1 MISSPVQLL
10 STSEANIRWTSST
23 PISPKSKTSSA
34 LSLELSAS
42 FRHTIRSIS
51 RRMMTIKFRF
61 QREHRSFIKTN
72 MVESVQSTTIQGA
85 GIGTWINTRK
95 ITAPSLMST
104 LSATVTLGFQ
114 IVCLFGVLQTQA
126 GISNIMVH
134 TALTSIQL
142 LTIVNLFKSITTPK
156 AI

>member
-1 MISSPVQLL
+1 MISSPAQLL
-10 STSEANIRWTSST
+10 STSEANIRWTLST
-23 PISPKSKTSSA
+23 PISPKSKTSLA

-51 RRMMTIKFRF
+51 RRMVTIKFRF

-72 MVESVQSTTIQGA
+72 MVERVQSTTIQGA
-85 GIGTWINTRK
+85 GIGTWINTSR
-95 ITAPSLMST
+95 IIALSLMST

-114 IVCLFGVLQTQA
+114 IVYLFGVTKMFKA
-126 GISNIMVH
+126 NSNIMVH
-134 TALTSIQL
+134 IALTSTQL
-142 LTIVNLFKSITTPK
+142 LRIVNLFKSITTPK

>member
-10 STSEANIRWTSST
+10 STSEANIQWTSST
-23 PISPKSKTSSA
+23 PISLKSKTSLA

-42 FRHTIRSIS
+42 FHHTIRSIS

-61 QREHRSFIKTN
+61 QREHRSFIKSN

-85 GIGTWINTRK
+85 GIGTWINTGK

-114 IVCLFGVLQTQA
+114 IVYLFGVLQTQA

-134 TALTSIQL
+134 TALTSTQL

>member
-10 STSEANIRWTSST
+10 STSEANIQWTSST
-23 PISPKSKTSSA
+23 PISLKSKTSLA

-51 RRMMTIKFRF
+51 RRLMTIKLRF
-61 QREHRSFIKTN
+61 QSEHRSFIKSN

-85 GIGTWINTRK
+85 GIGTWINTSK
-95 ITAPSLMST
+95 IIALSLMST

-114 IVCLFGVLQTQA
+114 IVYLFGVLQMQA
-126 GISNIMVH
+126 GISDIMEH
-134 TALTSIQL
+134 TALTSTQL
-142 LTIVNLFKSITTPK
+142 LPIVNLFKSITTPK

>member
-1 MISSPVQLL
+1 VQLP
-10 STSEANIRWTSST
+10 STSEANIQWISST
-23 PISPKSKTSSA
+23 PISLKSKTSLA

-51 RRMMTIKFRF
+51 RRLMTIKFRF
-61 QREHRSFIKTN
+61 QSEHRSFIKSN

-85 GIGTWINTRK
+85 GIGTWINTSK
-95 ITAPSLMST
+95 IIALSLMST

-114 IVCLFGVLQTQA
+114 IVYLFGVLQMQA
-126 GISNIMVH
+126 AISDIMVH
-134 TALTSIQL
+134 TALTSTQL
-142 LTIVNLFKSITTPK
+142 LPIVNLFKSITTPK

>member
-10 STSEANIRWTSST
+10 STSEANIQWISST
-23 PISPKSKTSSA
+23 LISLKSKTSLA

-51 RRMMTIKFRF
+51 RRVMTIKFRF
-61 QREHRSFIKTN
+61 QREHRSFIKSN
-72 MVESVQSTTIQGA
+72 MAESVQSTTIQGA
-85 GIGTWINTRK
+85 GIGTWINTSK
-95 ITAPSLMST
+95 IIAPSLMFT
-104 LSATVTLGFQ
+104 LSATATLGFQ
-114 IVCLFGVLQTQA
+114 IVYLFGVLQTQA
-126 GISNIMVH
+126 GISDIMVH
-134 TALTSIQL
+134 TALTSTQL

>member
-10 STSEANIRWTSST
+10 STSEANIQWTSST
-23 PISPKSKTSSA
+23 PISLKSKTSLA

-51 RRMMTIKFRF
+51 KRLMTIKFRF
-61 QREHRSFIKTN
+61 QSEHRSFTKSN

-85 GIGTWINTRK
+85 GIGTWTNTSK
-95 ITAPSLMST
+95 IIALSLMST

-114 IVCLFGVLQTQA
+114 IVYLFGVLQMQA
-126 GISNIMVH
+126 GISDIMVH
-134 TALTSIQL
+134 TALTSTQL
-142 LTIVNLFKSITTPK
+142 LPIVNLFKSITTPK